1 LGKVIAIGEEPPAV
15 VGGLVVNTGRTPRPV
30 TGAEAQRARPSA
42 GKKAAMARFFAFR
55 GPSERRRDL
64 ITTLEFVVALVAILL
79 GAAFFTNAVEILGG
93 RLGMRQGAVGS
104 LLAAV
109 GTALPESMIAIVAIL
124 EPVMSGDTSGEGAL
138 IGIGAILG
146 APFMLATLAMFVVGV
161 SAVAFRGR
169 RDQGTDLRIDPA
181 TIGRDVGFFLV
192 FFAVAAGVGLVELPM
207 FLKVVIA
214 IVLAFGYGLYVRRTL
229 TSGEHLEEM
238 PERLLILPRSDDPPL
253 GAVVFQT
260 LASLGVILA
269 GAHFFV
275 DAVEHAAEGLG
286 LPAGLIALVLAPLA
300 TELPEKFNSI
310 FWMRDGKD
318 TLALGNVTGAMMFQ
332 STIPV
337 AFGVLFTPWNLQPLD
352 LFAVVL
358 ALASGGLVFL
368 NLRRSGTLR
377 AGGLMLGGLFY
388 LAFVIGAI
396 IAVT

>member
-1 LGKVIAIGEEPPAV
+1 MV
-15 VGGLVVNTGRTPRPV
+15 
-30 TGAEAQRARPSA
+30 
-42 GKKAAMARFFAFR
+42 
-55 GPSERRRDL
+55 
-64 ITTLEFVVALVAILL
+64 TTLEFVVALVGILL

-124 EPVMSGDTSGEGAL
+124 EPVLTGGPSEEGAL
-138 IGIGAILG
+138 IGMGAILG

-161 SAVAFRGR
+161 SALVFRRR
-169 RDQGTDLRIDPA
+169 RDQGTALRIDAA
-181 TIGRDVGFFLV
+181 TISRDVGFFLV
-192 FFAVAAGVGLVELPM
+192 FFAVAAGVGLVELP
-207 FLKVVIA
+207 LYAKVVVA
-214 IVLAFGYGLYVRRTL
+214 LVLVLGYALYVGRTL
-229 TSGEHLEEM
+229 ASGEHLEEV
-238 PERLLILPRSDDPPL
+238 PERLLILPRRQDPPL
-253 GAVVFQT
+253 LAVVFQT

-275 DAVEHAAEGLG
+275 DAVEHAAASLG
-286 LPAGLIALVLAPLA
+286 LPAGLVALVLAPLA

-337 AFGVLFTPWNLQPLD
+337 AFGVLFTPWNLTPLD

-358 ALASGGLVFL
+358 ALASGGLIYVGL
-368 NLRRSGTLR
+368 LRSGKLWSGR
-377 AGGLMLGGLFY
+377 LILGGLFY
-388 LAFVIGAI
+388 LAFVLGAV
-396 IAVT
+396 IAVV

>member
-1 LGKVIAIGEEPPAV
+1 
-15 VGGLVVNTGRTPRPV
+15 
-30 TGAEAQRARPSA
+30 
-42 GKKAAMARFFAFR
+42 M
-55 GPSERRRDL
+55 
-64 ITTLEFVVALVAILL
+64 ITTLEFVAALVAILL
-79 GAAFFTNAVEILGG
+79 GAAFFTNAIEILGG

-124 EPVMSGDTSGEGAL
+124 EPIISGDTSGEGAL

-161 SAVAFRGR
+161 AVVFRGR
-169 RDQGTDLRIDPA
+169 RDQGTGLRIDPA
-181 TIGRDVGFFLV
+181 TIGRDVGFFLI
-192 FFAVAAGVGLVELPM
+192 FFAVAAGVGLVELPIV
-207 FLKVVIA
+207 LKVVVA
-214 IVLAFGYGLYVRRTL
+214 SSSPRLRPYVRRTL
-229 TSGEHLEEM
+229 TSGEHLEEV
-238 PERLLILPRSDDPPL
+238 PDRLLILPRSENPPFV
-253 GAVVFQT
+253 AVLFQT

-275 DAVEHAAEGLG
+275 DAVEHAAAGLG

-310 FWMRDGKD
+310 FWMRDGKG
-318 TLALGNVTGAMMFQ
+318 TLAMGNITGAMMFQ

-337 AFGVLFTPWNLQPLD
+337 TFGILFTPWNLAPLD
-352 LFAVVL
+352 VFAVVL
-358 ALASGGLVFL
+358 ALASGGLIFFT
-368 NLRRSGTLR
+368 LRRSGNLR

-388 LAFVIGAI
+388 VAFVISAI

>member
-1 LGKVIAIGEEPPAV
+1 
-15 VGGLVVNTGRTPRPV
+15 
-30 TGAEAQRARPSA
+30 
-42 GKKAAMARFFAFR
+42 
-55 GPSERRRDL
+55 L
-64 ITTLEFVVALVAILL
+64 ITTLEFVVALVGILL

-124 EPVMSGDTSGEGAL
+124 EPVLTGGPSEEGAL

-161 SAVAFRGR
+161 SALVFRRR
-169 RDQGTDLRIDPA
+169 RDQGTALRVDAA
-181 TIGRDVGFFLV
+181 TISRDVGFFLI
-192 FFAVAAGVGLVELPM
+192 FFAVAAGVGLVELP
-207 FLKVVIA
+207 LYAKVVVA
-214 IVLAFGYGLYVRRTL
+214 LVLVLGYALYVGRTL
-229 TSGEHLEEM
+229 ASGEHLEEV
-238 PERLLILPRSDDPPL
+238 PERLLILPRRQDPPL
-253 GAVVFQT
+253 LAVVFQT

-275 DAVEHAAEGLG
+275 DAVEHAAAGLG
-286 LPAGLIALVLAPLA
+286 LPAGLVALVLAPLA

-337 AFGVLFTPWNLQPLD
+337 AFGVLFTPWNLTPLD

-358 ALASGGLVFL
+358 ALASGGLIYVGL
-368 NLRRSGTLR
+368 LRSGKLWPGR
-377 AGGLMLGGLFY
+377 LILGGLFY
-388 LAFVIGAI
+388 LAFVLGAVL
-396 IAVT
+396 AVV

>member
-1 LGKVIAIGEEPPAV
+1 
-15 VGGLVVNTGRTPRPV
+15 
-30 TGAEAQRARPSA
+30 
-42 GKKAAMARFFAFR
+42 M
-55 GPSERRRDL
+55 
-64 ITTLEFVVALVAILL
+64 ITTLEFVAALVGILL
-79 GAAFFTNAVEILGG
+79 GAAFFTNAIEILGG

-124 EPVMSGDTSGEGAL
+124 EPIISGDTSGDGAA

-146 APFMLATLAMFVVGV
+146 APFMLATLAMFVVRV
-161 SAVAFRGR
+161 SAVVFRDR
-169 RDQGTDLRIDPA
+169 RDQGTGLRIDPA
-181 TIGRDVGFFLV
+181 TIGRDIGFFLI
-192 FFAVAAGVGLVELPM
+192 FFAVAAGVGLVELPI
-207 FLKVVIA
+207 FLKVIVA
-214 IVLAFGYGLYVRRTL
+214 IVLASGYGLYVRRTL
-229 TSGEHLEEM
+229 SSGEHLEEV
-238 PERLLILPRSDDPPL
+238 PERLLILPRNQNPPFV
-253 GAVVFQT
+253 AVLLQT
-260 LASLGVILA
+260 LGSLGVILA

-337 AFGVLFTPWNLQPLD
+337 AFGVLFTPWDLQPLD

-358 ALASGGLVFL
+358 GLASGGLIFFT
-368 NLRRSGTLR
+368 LRRTGTLR

-388 LAFVIGAI
+388 VAFVIGAI

>member
-1 LGKVIAIGEEPPAV
+1 
-15 VGGLVVNTGRTPRPV
+15 LVT
-30 TGAEAQRARPSA
+30 A
-42 GKKAAMARFFAFR
+42 
-55 GPSERRRDL
+55 
-64 ITTLEFVVALVAILL
+64 LEFVVALVGILL

-124 EPVMSGDTSGEGAL
+124 EPVLTGGPSEEGAL

-161 SAVAFRGR
+161 SALVFRRR
-169 RDQGTDLRIDPA
+169 RDQGTALRVDAA
-181 TIGRDVGFFLV
+181 TISRDVGFFLI
-192 FFAVAAGVGLVELPM
+192 FFAVAAGVGLVELP
-207 FLKVVIA
+207 LYAKVVVA
-214 IVLAFGYGLYVRRTL
+214 LVLVLGYALYVGRTL
-229 TSGEHLEEM
+229 ASGEHLEEV
-238 PERLLILPRSDDPPL
+238 PERLLILPRRQDPPL
-253 GAVVFQT
+253 LAVVFQT

-275 DAVEHAAEGLG
+275 DAVEHAAAGLG
-286 LPAGLIALVLAPLA
+286 LPAGLVALVLAPLA

-337 AFGVLFTPWNLQPLD
+337 AFGVLFTPWNLTPLD

-358 ALASGGLVFL
+358 ALASGGLIYVGL
-368 NLRRSGTLR
+368 LRSGKLWPGR
-377 AGGLMLGGLFY
+377 LILGGLFY
-388 LAFVIGAI
+388 LAFVLGAVL
-396 IAVT
+396 AVV

>member
-1 LGKVIAIGEEPPAV
+1 
-15 VGGLVVNTGRTPRPV
+15 
-30 TGAEAQRARPSA
+30 
-42 GKKAAMARFFAFR
+42 MARFFAYR

-64 ITTLEFVVALVAILL
+64 ITTLEFAAALVGILL

-124 EPVMSGDTSGEGAL
+124 EPLVTGDTSGEGAL

-161 SAVAFRGR
+161 SAVAFRRR
-169 RDQGTDLRIDPA
+169 RDQGTGLRIDPA
-181 TIGRDVGFFLV
+181 TIGRDVGFFLI
-192 FFAVAAGVGLVELPM
+192 FFAVAAGVGLVELPLY
-207 FLKVVIA
+207 LKVVVA
-214 IVLAFGYGLYVRRTL
+214 LVLAFGYGLYVRRTL
-229 TSGEHLEEM
+229 TSGEHLEEV
-238 PERLLILPRSDDPPL
+238 PERLLILPRREDPPL
-253 GAVVFQT
+253 FAVVFQA

-275 DAVEHAAEGLG
+275 DAVEHAAKGLG

-310 FWMRDGKD
+310 FWMRNGKD
-318 TLALGNVTGAMMFQ
+318 TLAFGNVTGAMMFQ

-337 AFGVLFTPWNLQPLD
+337 AFGLLFTPWNLAPLD

-358 ALASGGLVFL
+358 ALVSGGLIYVG
-368 NLRRSGTLR
+368 LRRSGKLR
-377 AGGLMLGGLFY
+377 AGRLMIGGLFY
-388 LAFVIGAI
+388 LAFVAGAV
-396 IAVT
+396 IAVV

>member
-1 LGKVIAIGEEPPAV
+1 
-15 VGGLVVNTGRTPRPV
+15 
-30 TGAEAQRARPSA
+30 
-42 GKKAAMARFFAFR
+42 
-55 GPSERRRDL
+55 L
-64 ITTLEFVVALVAILL
+64 ITTLEFVVALVGILL
-79 GAAFFTNAVEILGG
+79 GAAFFTNAIEILGG

-124 EPVMSGDTSGEGAL
+124 EPVLTGGPSEEGAL

-161 SAVAFRGR
+161 SALVFRRR
-169 RDQGTDLRIDPA
+169 RDQGTALRIDAA
-181 TIGRDVGFFLV
+181 TIGRDIGFFLV
-192 FFAVAAGVGLVELPM
+192 FFAVAAGVGLVELP
-207 FLKVVIA
+207 FYSKVVVA
-214 IVLAFGYGLYVRRTL
+214 LVLALGYALYVRRTL
-229 TSGEHLEEM
+229 VSGGILEEV
-238 PERLLILPRSDDPPL
+238 PERLFLLPRRQDPPL
-253 GAVVFQT
+253 FAVVFQT

-275 DAVEHAAEGLG
+275 DAVEHAAAGLG
-286 LPAGLIALVLAPLA
+286 LPAGLVALVLAPLA

-337 AFGVLFTPWNLQPLD
+337 AFGVLFTPWNLAPLD

-358 ALASGGLVFL
+358 ALSSGGLIYVG
-368 NLRRSGTLR
+368 LRRSGKLR
-377 AGGLMLGGLFY
+377 AGRLIIGGLYY
-388 LAFVIGAI
+388 LAFVLSAVIAI
-396 IAVT
+396 L

>member
-1 LGKVIAIGEEPPAV
+1 
-15 VGGLVVNTGRTPRPV
+15 
-30 TGAEAQRARPSA
+30 
-42 GKKAAMARFFAFR
+42 
-55 GPSERRRDL
+55 L
-64 ITTLEFVVALVAILL
+64 ITTLEFVVALVGILL
-79 GAAFFTNAVEILGG
+79 GAAFFTNAIEILGG

-124 EPVMSGDTSGEGAL
+124 EPVLTGGPSEEGAL

-161 SAVAFRGR
+161 SALVFRRR
-169 RDQGTDLRIDPA
+169 RDQGTALRIDAA
-181 TIGRDVGFFLV
+181 TIGRDIGFFLV
-192 FFAVAAGVGLVELPM
+192 FFAVAAGVGLVELP
-207 FLKVVIA
+207 FYSKVVVA
-214 IVLAFGYGLYVRRTL
+214 LVLALGYALYVRRTL
-229 TSGEHLEEM
+229 VSGGILEEV
-238 PERLLILPRSDDPPL
+238 PERLFLLPRRQDPPL
-253 GAVVFQT
+253 FAVVFQT

-275 DAVEHAAEGLG
+275 DAVEHAAAGLG
-286 LPAGLIALVLAPLA
+286 LPAGLVALVLAPLA

-337 AFGVLFTPWNLQPLD
+337 AFGVLFTPWNLAPLD

-358 ALASGGLVFL
+358 ALSSGGLIYVG
-368 NLRRSGTLR
+368 LRRSGKLR
-377 AGGLMLGGLFY
+377 AGRLILGGLFY
-388 LAFVIGAI
+388 LAFVLGAV
-396 IAVT
+396 IAIL